1 MIRFFGL
8 LVLIANFVMVAE
20 AQAQT
25 VISTPPD
32 STDVAEAKPASEEKA
47 EKTAP
52 AMPSEKDVTYLIC
65 KSRASV
71 RTLRV
76 QTRNN
81 GSCFTTYTKEGVD
94 QIVGSSKENQTCL
107 KVLSNIRENLEKG
120 SWKCKDISEARVSS
134 SLE

>member
-8 LVLIANFVMVAE
+8 LVFIANMMLVGG

-25 VISTPPD
+25 VTPPE
-32 STDVAEAKPASEEKA
+32 STEVAQAAPAAEEKTEKPATSL
-47 EKTAP
+47 P
-52 AMPSEKDVTYLIC
+52 NEKDVTYLIC
-65 KSRASV
+65 KNRAAV

-81 GSCFTTYTKEGVD
+81 GTCFTTYTKEGVD
-94 QIVGSSKENQTCL
+94 QVVSNSKESQTCL

-120 SWKCKDISEARVSS
+120 AWKCKDISEARVSS